1 MSLEFITS
9 PFSYE
14 EEEEEEEEE
23 ECDRGRHIITFVFL
37 SPFSASGLFILL
49 TTKNF
54 QNIPLNIK
62 NTVPLITYKIT
73 SQDGRPMPKN
83 IQGWYRGVVAN
94 AGAVAPITAFQMAV
108 NGGLERL
115 ILAGDTS
122 RELQA
127 HEKIGA
133 AMGAGAISSIL
144 YSPLDLVVI
153 QQQKLATSI
162 GGALSAVTKEHG
174 MAALFRGFMSCA
186 VRESIYTAGYLGVG
200 PVATQHIKTM
210 HPFFSENEQ
219 AARIAGSCFAG
230 TMAAVMTHPVDT
242 AKTCMQGDMASTTY
256 RNARSALGQ
265 VYSEHGIGGLYRGGA
280 ARTARICGAFFIV
293 DNVREAAMKYK
304 AEHFDS

>member
-1 MSLEFITS
+1 MSLECWCSSSQLLFHTKKKKKKSMIGGETHHHFC
-9 PFSYE
+9 FSLFFSL
-14 EEEEEEEEE
+14 
-23 ECDRGRHIITFVFL
+23 GFVYIADDKKF
-37 SPFSASGLFILL
+37 P
-49 TTKNF
+49 KY
-54 QNIPLNIK
+54 IPLNIK

-174 MAALFRGFMSCA
+174 MAALFRGFTSCA

-242 AKTCMQGDMASTTY
+242 AKTCMQGDMASKTY

>member
-1 MSLEFITS
+1 MSLECWRSSSQLLFHTKKKKKKKSMIGGETHHHFC
-9 PFSYE
+9 FSLFFSLA
-14 EEEEEEEEE
+14 
-23 ECDRGRHIITFVFL
+23 FVYI
-37 SPFSASGLFILL
+37 ADD
-49 TTKNF
+49 KNF

-174 MAALFRGFMSCA
+174 MAALFRGFTSCA

>member
-1 MSLEFITS
+1 MFIITT
-9 PFSYE
+9 PFSYVE
-14 EEEEEEEEE
+14 EEEEEEY
-23 ECDRGRHIITFVFL
+23 DRGRHIITFVFC
-37 SPFSASGLFILL
+37 FSLFFSLAFVYIADD
-49 TTKNF
+49 KNF

-174 MAALFRGFMSCA
+174 MAALFRGFTSCA

>member
-1 MSLEFITS
+1 MASIIKKKATLSDTENLGVGALGGMLETCI
-9 PFSYE
+9 
-14 EEEEEEEEE
+14 
-23 ECDRGRHIITFVFL
+23 
-37 SPFSASGLFILL
+37 
-49 TTKNF
+49 
-54 QNIPLNIK
+54 QM
-62 NTVPLITYKIT
+62 PLITYKIT

-108 NGGLERL
+108 NGGLERM
-115 ILAGDTS
+115 ILNGET

-127 HEKIGA
+127 IEKIGA

-162 GGALSAVTKEHG
+162 GGALKAVTSEHG
-174 MAALFRGFMSCA
+174 AMALFRGFSSCA

-200 PVATQHIKTM
+200 PVATQQIKGM

-242 AKTCMQGDMASTTY
+242 AKTCTQGDLTGKTY
-256 RNARSALGQ
+256 KNARSAVGQ
-265 VYSEHGIGGLYRGGA
+265 IYSEHGIGGLYRGGA
-280 ARTARICGAFFIV
+280 ARTVRICGAFFIV
-293 DNVREAAMKYK
+293 DNVREAAMKCG
-304 AEHFDS
+304 

>member
-1 MSLEFITS
+1 M
-9 PFSYE
+9 
-14 EEEEEEEEE
+14 
-23 ECDRGRHIITFVFL
+23 
-37 SPFSASGLFILL
+37 
-49 TTKNF
+49 
-54 QNIPLNIK
+54 
-62 NTVPLITYKIT
+62 PLITYKIT

-174 MAALFRGFMSCA
+174 MAALFRGFTSCA

-230 TMAAVMTHPVDT
+230 TMAAVKTHPVDT

>member
-1 MSLEFITS
+1 MIIVVVVDDDVDDVYPFPKSLLFYQREVEGTPKKDTS
-9 PFSYE
+9 SPLSFVIANKQKFSTSSSNEY
-14 EEEEEEEEE
+14 
-23 ECDRGRHIITFVFL
+23 
-37 SPFSASGLFILL
+37 
-49 TTKNF
+49 
-54 QNIPLNIK
+54 IK
-62 NTVPLITYKIT
+62 TVPLITYKIT

-94 AGAVAPITAFQMAV
+94 ASAVAPITAFQMAV

-115 ILAGDTS
+115 ILAGDAS
-122 RELQA
+122 RELRA

-162 GGALSAVTKEHG
+162 SGALSAVTKEHG
-174 MAALFRGFMSCA
+174 VAALFRGFTSCA
-186 VRESIYTAGYLGVG
+186 VRESIYTAGYLGGG
-200 PVATQHIKTM
+200 PVATQHIKSM

-230 TMAAVMTHPVDT
+230 TMAAGMTHPVDT
-242 AKTCMQGDMASTTY
+242 AKTCMQGDMASKTY
-256 RNARSALGQ
+256 RNARSALGE
-265 VYSEHGIGGLYRGGA
+265 VYREHGVGGLYRGGA

-304 AEHFDS
+304 AEHFDDM

>member
-1 MSLEFITS
+1 M
-9 PFSYE
+9 
-14 EEEEEEEEE
+14 
-23 ECDRGRHIITFVFL
+23 
-37 SPFSASGLFILL
+37 
-49 TTKNF
+49 
-54 QNIPLNIK
+54 
-62 NTVPLITYKIT
+62 PLITYKIT

-174 MAALFRGFMSCA
+174 MAALFRGFTSCA

-210 HPFFSENEQ
+210 HSR
-219 AARIAGSCFAG
+219 AC
-230 TMAAVMTHPVDT
+230 
-242 AKTCMQGDMASTTY
+242 TY
-256 RNARSALGQ
+256 
-265 VYSEHGIGGLYRGGA
+265 
-280 ARTARICGAFFIV
+280 
-293 DNVREAAMKYK
+293 
-304 AEHFDS
+304 

>member
-1 MSLEFITS
+1 MATKKATLSDTENLAVGALGGILETGI
-9 PFSYE
+9 
-14 EEEEEEEEE
+14 
-23 ECDRGRHIITFVFL
+23 
-37 SPFSASGLFILL
+37 
-49 TTKNF
+49 
-54 QNIPLNIK
+54 QM
-62 NTVPLITYKIT
+62 PLITYKIT

-174 MAALFRGFMSCA
+174 MAALFRGFTSCA

-256 RNARSALGQ
+256 RNAGSALGQ

>member
-1 MSLEFITS
+1 MLAFITS
-9 PFSYE
+9 PFLYE
-14 EEEEEEEEE
+14 EEEEEEECIGGETHHHF
-23 ECDRGRHIITFVFL
+23 CFSLFFSLGFVYIADDKKF
-37 SPFSASGLFILL
+37 P
-49 TTKNF
+49 KY
-54 QNIPLNIK
+54 IPLNIK

-174 MAALFRGFMSCA
+174 MAALFRGFTSCA